1 MTTNEL
7 EKRTKVPEARR
18 KMAEA
23 QFFYRKLRDA
33 AARQSPEPPDAFG
46 NYMSAFLSAAK
57 SVIDVSI
64 FELRGA
70 EPFHHWRAELLE
82 TDREFLDIMRS
93 QRGVEVHQLGVKIE
107 KQTDWPWPEPEDDD
121 SWQSRLIPERWLLAD
136 GRSFGAIGAA
146 GRCLGLLADLLNQID
161 KGVS

>member
-7 EKRTKVPEARR
+7 GNRTKIPETRR

-33 AARQSPEPPDAFG
+33 AAQQSTEPPEAFG
-46 NYMSAFLSAAK
+46 YYMSAFLSAAK
-57 SVIDVSI
+57 SVITISI

-70 EPFHHWRAELLE
+70 NALRRWRAGLRE
-82 TDREFLDIMRS
+82 DGREFLELSWD
-93 QRGVEVHQLGVKIE
+93 QRDVEVHRLGVKIE
-107 KQTDWPWPEPEDDD
+107 KQTDWPGLEPEDD

-146 GRCLGLLADLLNQID
+146 GRCLGLLADLLNHVD